1 MKILVL
7 YNDTAGKSE
16 AKETAEKFQAYV
28 NEQGDEHQVFLQASN
43 PDVDPEDVKEAAKKH
58 AVDTIV
64 IIGGD
69 GTIHHGLQTFKEK
82 LDELKIGIIPGGTV
96 NNFAR
101 MLGIPVK
108 PEEAFENILTGVERP
123 IDYGM
128 VNDQVMISTMTI
140 GILADT
146 AAATSQEEKQ
156 QYGPLAFMKRFIH
169 LLIKKK
175 QYKLEVIADE
185 RKWQGKS
192 QLLTI
197 VMSNSAG
204 GFKNFDEE
212 AKPDD
217 GLFHVILL
225 PKLNILRFILY
236 LPRIIRGRIAK
247 VPSVEYFTAAKVS
260 IKAKEKTVH
269 TRTDGDPTDDL
280 PIEMK
285 VIKHG
290 LTMLV
295 PEEAQESK

>member
-1 MKILVL
+1 
-7 YNDTAGKSE
+7 
-16 AKETAEKFQAYV
+16 
-28 NEQGDEHQVFLQASN
+28 
-43 PDVDPEDVKEAAKKH
+43 
-58 AVDTIV
+58 
-64 IIGGD
+64 
-69 GTIHHGLQTFKEK
+69 
-82 LDELKIGIIPGGTV
+82 
-96 NNFAR
+96 
-101 MLGIPVK
+101 
-108 PEEAFENILTGVERP
+108 
-123 IDYGM
+123 
-128 VNDQVMISTMTI
+128 
-140 GILADT
+140 
-146 AAATSQEEKQ
+146 
-156 QYGPLAFMKRFIH
+156 
-169 LLIKKK
+169 
-175 QYKLEVIADE
+175 LEVIADE
-185 RKWQGKS
+185 RKWQGKT

-217 GLFHVILL
+217 GLFHIILL

-290 LTMLV
+290 LTLLV

>member
-16 AKETAEKFQAYV
+16 AKETAEKFQSYV
-28 NEQGDEHQVFLQASN
+28 KEQGEEHQAFLQASN
-43 PDVDPEDVKEAAKKH
+43 PDVDPKDVREAAEKH

-82 LDELKIGIIPGGTV
+82 LDVLKVGIIPGGTV

-108 PEEAFENILTGVERP
+108 PEEAFETILTGVERS
-123 IDYGM
+123 IDYGT

-140 GILADT
+140 GLLADT

-185 RKWQGKS
+185 RKWQGKT

-204 GFKNFDEE
+204 GIVSYHSF
-212 AKPDD
+212 AKT
-217 GLFHVILL
+217 
-225 PKLNILRFILY
+225 
-236 LPRIIRGRIAK
+236 
-247 VPSVEYFTAAKVS
+247 EYFTIYFVFTKNYS
-260 IKAKEKTVH
+260 W
-269 TRTDGDPTDDL
+269 
-280 PIEMK
+280 
-285 VIKHG
+285 
-290 LTMLV
+290 
-295 PEEAQESK
+295 